1 VRQLNPAALHRSTG
15 RINRSGFSIVE
26 MLVAL
31 SITATLLTAT
41 MVALDS
47 SYKSYKITT
56 EGASTNVISRMVMH
70 RVMTMIR
77 TGDNFGPYPVDP
89 LDTAQNPVSS
99 NEMEFETFRDDA
111 TDRWRIVRL
120 ERWTATI
127 AAQGPFELWYVQI
140 DFTDGVESAR
150 EQRPLITGVEDVSF
164 TLEYDVGP
172 RLARA
177 TVDFTVR
184 PNDFQEASFQ
194 NDLET
199 PTIRLVSS
207 VSPRRLEDDE

>member
-1 VRQLNPAALHRSTG
+1 MRKLIKPPQR
-15 RINRSGFSIVE
+15 GFSIVE

-31 SITATLLTAT
+31 SITGTLLTAT

-47 SYKSYKITT
+47 SYKSYKVTT
-56 EGASTNVISRMVMH
+56 EGASTNVVARMVMH

-89 LDTAQNPVSS
+89 LDAAQNPVSS
-99 NEMEFETFRDDA
+99 NEIEFETFRDEA
-111 TDRWRIVRL
+111 TDRWRIIRL
-120 ERWTATI
+120 ERRTATNP
-127 AAQGPFELWYVQI
+127 AQGPFELWYVQI

-150 EQRPLITGVEDVSF
+150 DQRPLLTGVQDLSF

-177 TVDFTVR
+177 TFDLTVR
-184 PNDFQEASFQ
+184 PNDFQDASFH

-207 VSPRRLEDDE
+207 VAPRRLEDDQ

>member
-1 VRQLNPAALHRSTG
+1 MNHLR
-15 RINRSGFSIVE
+15 RSGFSIVE

-31 SITATLLTAT
+31 SITGTLLTAT

-56 EGASTNVISRMVMH
+56 EGASTNVIARLVMH

-77 TGDNFGPYPVDP
+77 TGENFGPYPVDP

-99 NEMEFETFRDDA
+99 NEIEFETFRDDA
-111 TDRWRIVRL
+111 TSRWRIVRL
-120 ERWTATI
+120 DRRTATTV
-127 AAQGPFELWYVQI
+127 AQGPYELWYTQI
-140 DFTDGVESAR
+140 EFTDGVESAR
-150 EQRPLITGVEDVSF
+150 EERPLLVGVQDISF

-177 TVDFTVR
+177 TVDLTVR
-184 PNDFQEASFQ
+184 PNDFQEASFK
-194 NDLET
+194 NDFET

-207 VSPRRLEDDE
+207 VSPRRLEDSD

>member
-1 VRQLNPAALHRSTG
+1 MSLMKPMNHSRPN
-15 RINRSGFSIVE
+15 GFSIVE

-31 SITATLLTAT
+31 SITGTLLTAT

-56 EGASTNVISRMVMH
+56 EGASTNVIARMVMH

-77 TGDNFGPYPVDP
+77 TGENFGPYPVDP

-99 NEMEFETFRDDA
+99 NEIEFETFRDAA
-111 TDRWRIVRL
+111 TNRWRIVRL
-120 ERWTATI
+120 DRRTAAT
-127 AAQGPFELWYVQI
+127 AAEGPYVLWYTQI

-150 EQRPLITGVEDVSF
+150 EERPLLAGVQDISF

-177 TVDFTVR
+177 TVDLTVN
-184 PNDFQEASFQ
+184 PNDFQEASFH

-207 VSPRRLEDDE
+207 VSPRRLEDSD

>member
-1 VRQLNPAALHRSTG
+1 VRQLTFSRGHSGAAG
-15 RINRSGFSIVE
+15 RRGAFSIVE

-70 RVMTMIR
+70 RMITMIR
-77 TGDNFGPYPVDP
+77 TGENFGPYPIDP
-89 LDTAQNPVSS
+89 LDVDQNPVRS
-99 NEMEFETFRDDA
+99 NSIEFETFRDEA
-111 TDRWRIVRL
+111 TNRWRIVSL
-120 ERWTATI
+120 ERRAATE
-127 AAQGPFELWYVQI
+127 AAQGPFELWYVQV

-150 EQRPLITGVEDVSF
+150 EQRPLITGVQDLWF

-184 PNDFQEASFQ
+184 PNDFQEASFH

-207 VSPRRLEDDE
+207 VSPRRLEAED